1 MSTAEIKSEIYKVVE
16 NVPEEILESVLAYLK
31 ELSKA
36 DNNKISLSLN
46 LKQILIED
54 KELLQKLAE

>member
-1 MSTAEIKSEIYKVVE
+1 MSIAEIKSEIHKVVD

-31 ELSKA
+31 ELSKTN
-36 DNNKISLSLN
+36 NNKIALSLN

-54 KELLQKLAE
+54 RELLQKLAE

>member
-16 NVPEEILESVLAYLK
+16 SVPEEILESVLAYLK

>member
-36 DNNKISLSLN
+36 DNDKISLSLN